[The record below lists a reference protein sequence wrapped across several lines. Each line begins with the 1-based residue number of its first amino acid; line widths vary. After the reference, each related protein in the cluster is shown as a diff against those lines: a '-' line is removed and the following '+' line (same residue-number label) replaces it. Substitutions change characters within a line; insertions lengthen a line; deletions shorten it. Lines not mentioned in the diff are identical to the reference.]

1 MTVALSPPTR
11 ADLASA
17 DDMQHVARDSPATK
31 QNKTGC
37 GRAEQ
42 KEKREEPCID
52 VAAARDTVQESIEAR
67 HIVKTS
73 AKFWLN

>member
-1 MTVALSPPTR
+1 
-11 ADLASA
+11 
-17 DDMQHVARDSPATK
+17 MQHVARDSPATK

-52 VAAARDTVQESIEAR
+52 VAAARDTAHESIEAR
-67 HIVKTS
+67 HLVKPS
-73 AKFWLN
+73 AKLRLNRPTRYAVEEIGGNKGY